1 MSCIKINIHGPQ
13 YIINGEHTWVN
24 CSSDTVP
31 SGQYTEF
38 IVNGGTLD
46 SLERR
51 TTGCFSA
58 IKRGKC
64 SSNMCNCSQ
73 DAKQYAIRIYV
84 NQQFDNLTVECS
96 MKFESKGPLSEKR
109 RLTIRVLGK

>member
-1 MSCIKINIHGPQ
+1 M
-13 YIINGEHTWVN
+13 N

-31 SGQYTEF
+31 TGQYTEF

-58 IKRGKC
+58 FKRAKC
-64 SSNMCNCSQ
+64 SSTTCHCSQ
-73 DAKQYAIRIYV
+73 DAKQYAIRINV
-84 NQQFDNLTVECS
+84 NQKFEDLAVECS
-96 MKFESKGPLSEKR
+96 MKFESNGPLSMKSTM
-109 RLTIRVLGK
+109 TIRVLGK